1 MAQQSQYHSS
11 YKAADRIPFRVRP
24 MLATLVPEPFHK
36 SGWVYEEKYDGD
48 RILAYKEGARVHL
61 FSRNAKD
68 HTAALAEIAG
78 AIGALPYRTL
88 LLDGEVIALDSH
100 GVSRFQLLQRRTVDP
115 RYAVFDCLYKDGR
128 DFRGDPLSARRD
140 ILEAVLDAAGKVLF
154 PSKRLV
160 ENGLAAYRI
169 AKQRG
174 YEGIVAKDSSA
185 LYIEGRSTKWLK
197 VKVRHEDEFVIVGY
211 TPPSGKRKYFG
222 ALLLGGYRKGK
233 LHYVGKVGTGFS
245 ESTLAMLHKR
255 FKPLVRA
262 QPALVDPPREK
273 DVTWLAP
280 RLVAQISFQEWTA
293 DGKLRQPAF
302 LGLRDDKSAREV
314 LLPGGYPEAVR

>member
-1 MAQQSQYHSS
+1 
-11 YKAADRIPFRVRP
+11 

-61 FSRNAKD
+61 FSRNEKD
-68 HTAALAEIAG
+68 HTAALAQIAA
-78 AIGALPYRTL
+78 AISALPHRTL

-100 GVSRFQLLQRRTVDP
+100 GVSRFQLLQRRTVAP
-115 RYAVFDCLYKDGR
+115 KYAVFDCLYKDGR
-128 DFRGDPLSARRD
+128 DLREDPLSVRRD
-140 ILEAVLDAAGKVLF
+140 ILESVLGASKLLF
-154 PSKRLV
+154 VSRRLA

-174 YEGIVAKDSSA
+174 YEGVVAKDYSSP
-185 LYIEGRSTKWLK
+185 YIEKRSTKWLK
-197 VKVRHEDEFVIVGY
+197 VKVRHEDEFVIAGY
-211 TPPSGKRKYFG
+211 TAPSGKRKYFG
-222 ALLLGGYRKGK
+222 ALLLGAYRDGK

-245 ESTLAMLHKR
+245 ESTLAMLYKKFR
-255 FKPLVRA
+255 PLVRA
-262 QPALVDPPREK
+262 RAALVDPPREK
-273 DVTWLAP
+273 EVAWLAP

-314 LLPGGYPEAVR
+314 LLPADYSGSVVNGK

>member
-1 MAQQSQYHSS
+1 MAQQSQYQSS

-24 MLATLVPEPFHK
+24 MLAALVPEPFHK
-36 SGWVYEEKYDGD
+36 RGWVYEEKYDGD
-48 RILAYKEGARVHL
+48 RILAYKEGTRVRL

-68 HTAALAEIAG
+68 HTAAFSEIAA
-78 AIGALPYRTL
+78 AIGALPHRTL

-100 GVSRFQLLQRRTVDP
+100 GVSRFQLLQRRTVEP
-115 RYAVFDCLYKDGR
+115 KYAAFDCLYKDGR
-128 DFRGDPLSARRD
+128 DLRGDPLSARRD
-140 ILEAVLDAAGKVLF
+140 ILETMLDDSGKLIF
-154 PSKRLV
+154 PSKRLA

-169 AKQRG
+169 AKQRDH
-174 YEGIVAKDSSA
+174 EGIVAKDNSA
-185 LYIEGRSTKWLK
+185 PYTEGRSTKWLK
-197 VKVRHEDEFVIVGY
+197 VKVRHEDESVIVGY

-222 ALLLGGYRKGK
+222 ALLLGGYREGK
-233 LHYVGKVGTGFS
+233 LLYVGKVGTGFS
-245 ESTLAMLHKR
+245 ESTLAMLHKK
-255 FKPLVRA
+255 FKPLVRGR
-262 QPALVDPPREK
+262 PALVDPPREK

-314 LLPGGYPEAVR
+314 LLPGD